1 MLKLI
6 DITANQTIQNQMQ
19 SDLRASKD
27 IICRVQLA
35 QILSASFL
43 EKLPTSGE
51 SLRYCQSMQQRRR
64 DRSKLILPNT
74 NDLQK
79 WADQKHSSFLVT
91 ESSTSQAAKDFL
103 VELLQVIREAR
114 FPVLWALR
122 FADYWESDL
131 TCIDILRMLV
141 LQVLQINP
149 DALTTGSNPITM
161 THLREAVDE
170 TDWLSILN
178 RALQGVQQ
186 IYIVLDADLL
196 SHVTNHNRYL
206 ATRWVE
212 GFPRTITGTVVKL
225 FVSRYGVDEGYA
237 SRNWD
242 SGGWVKLRTDMMGKR
257 PPIRSKRQKPGIISR
272 YNFGRAHRL

>member
-1 MLKLI
+1 
-6 DITANQTIQNQMQ
+6 
-19 SDLRASKD
+19 
-27 IICRVQLA
+27 
-35 QILSASFL
+35 
-43 EKLPTSGE
+43 
-51 SLRYCQSMQQRRR
+51 MQQRRR

-79 WADQKHSSFLVT
+79 WADQKYSSFLVT
-91 ESSTSQAAKDFL
+91 ESSTSQTVKDFL

-141 LQVLQINP
+141 LQALQINP
-149 DALTTGSNPITM
+149 DALTVGSNPVTM

-170 TDWLSILN
+170 AGWLSILN

-206 ATRWVE
+206 ATRWIE
-212 GFPRTITGTVVKL
+212 GFPRTIIGIVVKL
-225 FVSRYGVDEGYA
+225 FV
-237 SRNWD
+237 
-242 SGGWVKLRTDMMGKR
+242 
-257 PPIRSKRQKPGIISR
+257 
-272 YNFGRAHRL
+272 

>member
-1 MLKLI
+1 MGW
-6 DITANQTIQNQMQ
+6 
-19 SDLRASKD
+19 SK
-27 IICRVQLA
+27 VFV
-35 QILSASFL
+35 IL
-43 EKLPTSGE
+43 GH
-51 SLRYCQSMQQRRR
+51 
-64 DRSKLILPNT
+64 
-74 NDLQK
+74 
-79 WADQKHSSFLVT
+79 W
-91 ESSTSQAAKDFL
+91 SSTSQTVKDFL

-141 LQVLQINP
+141 LQALQISP
-149 DALTTGSNPITM
+149 DSLTMGSNPVTM

-170 TDWLSILN
+170 AGWLSILN

-186 IYIVLDADLL
+186 IYIVLNADLL
-196 SHVTNHNRYL
+196 SHVTNHNQYL
-206 ATRWVE
+206 ATRWIE
-212 GFPRTITGTVVKL
+212 GFPQTIIGIVVKL

-257 PPIRSKRQKPGIISR
+257 PPIRSKRRKPGSTSR
-272 YNFGRAHRL
+272 YNFGRAT